1 MWYNSTIETEL
12 PLRGIVKGRYM
23 GKIIATANQKGGVGK
38 TTTCVNLCAALAEAG
53 KRVLLCDTDPQG
65 NATSAMGA
73 DKRQTPVSVYD
84 LLIGKVEPRDAVL
97 KTPFGDLIPSNKELS
112 GAGIELIGMENR
124 EHILKNALSKLKN
137 DYDYI
142 LIDCP
147 PSLEMLTLNSL
158 CAADTV
164 LIPVQCEY
172 FALEGLSDL
181 MNTIRLV
188 RRRLNPRLDVEGVLM
203 TMYDGRTN
211 LSMQVA
217 EEVKKYFKDKVYTVV
232 IPRNVRLSEAP
243 SYGQPVLA
251 YDSSSKGARA
261 YRELAAELIKRN
273 GG

>member
-1 MWYNSTIETEL
+1 
-12 PLRGIVKGRYM
+12 
-23 GKIIATANQKGGVGK
+23 
-38 TTTCVNLCAALAEAG
+38 
-53 KRVLLCDTDPQG
+53 
-65 NATSAMGA
+65 MGA

-188 RRRLNPRLDVEGVLM
+188 RRRLTPRLDVEGVLM

-261 YRELAAELIKRN
+261 YREA